1 MTIAFSEP
9 EFHASVAE
17 VRRTSACLRDARAR
31 ASGEVADLLETWRGA
46 AASEFA
52 DAWSDWLAASG
63 SVASSLAGL
72 ADALEAFLDDFTTC
86 DARSGSSLDVLARRL
101 S

>member
-17 VRRTSACLRDARAR
+17 VRRTSVSLRDARAR
-31 ASGEVADLLETWRGA
+31 ASGEVADLLESWRGA
-46 AASEFA
+46 AAAEFA
-52 DAWSDWLAASG
+52 QAWTDWLTASA
-63 SVASSLAGL
+63 SVASSLSGL
-72 ADALEAFLDDFTTC
+72 ADGLEAFLDDFTTC